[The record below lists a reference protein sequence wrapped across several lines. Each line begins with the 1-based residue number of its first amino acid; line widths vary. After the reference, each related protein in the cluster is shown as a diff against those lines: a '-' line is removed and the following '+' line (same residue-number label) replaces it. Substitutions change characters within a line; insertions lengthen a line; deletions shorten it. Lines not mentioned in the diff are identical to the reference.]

1 MRHKLLAW
9 WTVGFVAAAAAPG
22 VAQTVTSA
30 AQTLTQAPG
39 ESAAMPTQVHVT
51 CELQDPTGRL
61 WVGTEGE
68 GVWMLEGGKWTQY
81 TKAAGGKGL
90 GDEFVYA
97 LAMDR
102 KGRLW
107 AGQLNHGVSVF
118 NDETWKTF
126 TNWGPN
132 AGPIGAHV
140 YALAVS
146 PKDGDVWIGTD
157 LGVTRYSEG
166 NETWTNFGRPEGLPG
181 DQVRGIAVSKE
192 GDVYLATA
200 LEGVLVGRAADHY
213 ATWEQTIGG
222 DEVPLAPHGKG
233 LPGRETNCV
242 TIDAGGHIY
251 VGTPRGLVVS
261 GDAGKNWRF
270 VRGKD
275 WVEKA
280 QRSYASVPESWQPK
294 EEGLLSE
301 DWVSCLTVDAEGK
314 LWVGHRTTGFE
325 RIDPE
330 NSKVMASL
338 SEAPKIA
345 DKPAVNYVRGLAVG
359 SDGRVLVGRYLTG
372 LSWHDDPATI
382 IKSLPE
388 PEKKRSGAL
397 QPKAAT
403 APTVEELRAWE
414 VKLAGLPKAGAEGGT
429 VEAAGGYIGQDWS
442 TGGDWLGRYGRQ
454 YANLGGW
461 NSYALSEVYAASV
474 TIGGHYGTSG
484 PMTYSHTNDS
494 NSRRALY
501 NPTDGKRR
509 EIELNDGG
517 YQDEVASLAV
527 EGPDLWVK
535 ANIPEGPH
543 RISLYMLNPDGQT
556 SRNAL
561 RDFVLELRL
570 DTRVKPDEGKQD
582 RESAQGLAQEDR
594 LSLEK
599 LPVVARSRASDFGQG
614 EYEQFLVNRPGL
626 YWVKIVRNNS
636 FVTKLFG
643 VFVDRIGP
651 EAEQDAH
658 AFFWRVENDPPKV
671 NIATPA
677 ESDRENAA
685 RRLWIAAEAAWD
697 RPGAAAVVKRAELA
711 AYRAAEAERA
721 DPDLLA
727 LWRWKLGLWGTPDRE
742 QFDQR
747 MEAGLEKF
755 KAEQGG

>member
-1 MRHKLLAW
+1 MRQSLLAW
-9 WTVGFVAAAAAPG
+9 CVVGIFAAG
-22 VAQTVTSA
+22 RSA
-30 AQTLTQAPG
+30 GQVVTQAPG
-39 ESAAMPTQVHVT
+39 ESAAMPALVHVT
-51 CELQDPTGRL
+51 SELQDSSGRI

-68 GVWMLEGGKWTQY
+68 GVWMLERGKWTQY
-81 TKAAGGKGL
+81 MKASGGKGL

-118 NDETWKTF
+118 NDETWKTY

-132 AGPIGAHV
+132 AGPVGSHV

-146 PKDGDVWIGTD
+146 PQDGDVWIGTD
-157 LGVTRYSEG
+157 LGVSRYSEG
-166 NETWTNFGRPEGLPG
+166 RETWTHFGRPEGLPA

-200 LEGVLVGRAADHY
+200 LDGVLVGRAADNY
-213 ATWEQTIGG
+213 AKWEQTAGG
-222 DEVPLAPHGKG
+222 EEVPLVPHGKG

-242 TIDAGGHIY
+242 TIDAAGHVY
-251 VGTPRGLVVS
+251 VGTPRGLAVS
-261 GDAGKNWRF
+261 GDAGKSWRF

-275 WVEKA
+275 WAEKA
-280 QRSYASVPESWQPK
+280 QRSYDGVPDGWKPS

-301 DWVSCLTVDAEGK
+301 DWVSCLMVDAEGK
-314 LWVGHRTTGFE
+314 LWVGHRTTGYE
-325 RIDPE
+325 RIDPQT
-330 NSKVMASL
+330 STVMASL
-338 SEAPKIA
+338 GDAPMLEGGKA
-345 DKPAVNYVRGLAVG
+345 AVNDVRGLAVG
-359 SDGRVLVGRYLTG
+359 PDGRVLVGRYLAG
-372 LSWHDDPATI
+372 LAWRDAAAERV
-382 IKSLPE
+382 KGLPE
-388 PEKKRSGAL
+388 AEKKRSGAI
-397 QPKAAT
+397 QPRAAA
-403 APTVEELRAWE
+403 APTVKELQEWE
-414 VKLAGLPKAGAEGGT
+414 AKLAALPKAGAEADKT
-429 VEAAGGYIGQDWS
+429 EAAGGYIGQDWS

-454 YANLGGW
+454 FASLGGW

-474 TIGGHYGTSG
+474 TIGGHYGMSG
-484 PMTYSHTNDS
+484 PMTYSHSNDS
-494 NSRRALY
+494 TSRRALY

-543 RISLYMLNPDGQT
+543 RISIYMLNPDGQT

-561 RDFVLELRL
+561 RDFVLELRQ
-570 DTRVKPDEGKQD
+570 DNRVKPDEGKQD
-582 RESAQGLAQEDR
+582 RESAQSMTQEDR
-594 LSLEK
+594 LALEK
-599 LPVVARSRASDFGQG
+599 LPVVARSRASDFFQG

-626 YWVKIVRNNS
+626 YWVKVVRNNS

-643 VFVDRIGP
+643 VFVDRLGP
-651 EAEQDAH
+651 EAEHDAH
-658 AFFWRVENDPPKV
+658 AFFWHVENDPPKV
-671 NIATPA
+671 NLATPA

-685 RRLWIAAEAAWD
+685 RHLWVAAEASWE
-697 RPGAAAVVKRAELA
+697 RPGAAAIVRRAEMA
-711 AYRAAEAERA
+711 AYRAAEAEWA

-742 QFDQR
+742 QFDAR
-747 MEAGLEKF
+747 MQAGLEKF
-755 KAEQGG
+755 NAEQGR